1 MDHQT
6 LTGQRSNEPSTE
18 HRKLKQPSDVAI
30 ALQISEP
37 TGMKG
42 TQYDYLI
49 KAVTHGSFARD
60 LGIHLFCLCSF
71 AKLCIKACQ
80 LVLRRIHFS
89 DLPVKLLLQL
99 I

>member
-6 LTGQRSNEPSTE
+6 LTGRRSNEPSTE
-18 HRKLKQPSDVAI
+18 RRKLKQPLDIAI

-49 KAVTHGSFARD
+49 KAVTHGSFATD
-60 LGIHLFCLCSF
+60 LGIHLLCLCRF
-71 AKLCIKACQ
+71 AMLCIKACQ
-80 LVLRRIHFS
+80 LVLKRSHFG
-89 DLPVKLLLQL
+89 DPLVKLHLQL
-99 I
+99 V